1 MVTES
6 TVDLGT
12 LGWVKDE
19 IDETLKQARLA
30 LEAFI
35 EHRGDESKLRLC
47 ATYLHQVS
55 GTLRMVELDVLA
67 NLVAEAEA
75 AVQALLATTE
85 APREEALEPLARTLL
100 LLPDILDRVQA
111 QGLGDGLSLLGFAN
125 ELRESRGAEPLPPQA
140 FFQADLSVRPP
151 GSLAGDD
158 RGFIEAFRQQR
169 PIFQAALLKWLKGVS
184 SDVSGPSMP
193 DLLRLWRPR
202 VAFMPM
208 AQCLWVG
215 EAFLR
220 FLVDQDVPRTEDKKL
235 ISRLDQLLKRFVD
248 GQDKG
253 GIRGAS
259 ERLTRD
265 MLFVLR
271 DARSEDV
278 TVNAVRNAFGLEV
291 PPKEGPREASIA
303 ALRSIASALSQEI
316 AQAQSLLSRCFDPQ
330 EDGAPAN
337 DELVRL
343 LDKMAKT
350 FATLE
355 VAPLGQ
361 LASAIAQA
369 CRALADGSLQKS
381 GAVAMAL
388 AQGLLQ
394 IEGAAREIPYGSSG
408 WRLGVDE
415 QIRALTN
422 LSSVPDTSGMEVSEA
437 PLSAQ
442 DRRQLVGAVAGE
454 IRANLVRVE
463 EAFLAFVASPRDHD
477 GLAGIPNLAAQ
488 VEAAFRVLDEE
499 AAAGLARSLY
509 GVLSHLAQGDF
520 APEGAVAEAV
530 AAGVAGLEAHVNG
543 LERGRALRPIELA
556 DLARPLDT
564 ALDGRGPVEAR
575 GAEGEPAQTA
585 VAAPLSIADLAID
598 PEILPV
604 FLEDAHQAV
613 AQLEESLPVW
623 AADLSDEGA
632 VGVARRAFH
641 TLKGSGR
648 MVDAGEIAELSY
660 DAESLLNKIRARDR
674 APDAQVLAWIMR
686 AHEAV
691 RDWVQAVEQ
700 GHSLPQMAAV
710 REALQALASGREPRP
725 FEAPALGMDA
735 QPGSPE
741 DLVSTPA
748 FEDHGGQ
755 ESLAAVSPPEDA
767 MVFPEDAAPSPQES
781 FEIAPLPEAP
791 TPLVEDVAPE
801 LQVASSEMAASPSTA
816 IPLVLADPLL
826 RDIFAA
832 ETRDHL
838 RVLHATISEGPDR
851 PVSAHLLRAAHTM
864 QGSARSV
871 ALVAMAEC
879 SAGVEHY
886 LQAREIEQKPLGT
899 EGVDL
904 LTGLAT
910 ATEGL
915 LAALDRG
922 TDPAAPFV
930 ELGVNL
936 AALAREDMPAPGLT
950 WWQKNLA
957 LAEGSREVAAD
968 ASASATED
976 TTSATDSAGSIP
988 DVREEP
994 VVSEGGGAPADE
1006 AIDPELRDIFRDEAR
1021 DLLDG
1026 FEGALALWRVHR
1038 ERSDQLDSLK
1048 RVLHTLKGGAR
1059 MCGAS
1064 RMGDLAHAT
1073 EDLLRRVEEG
1083 SHPRDEALF
1092 ALLDSAAEHLGEL
1105 YKAFLSGR
1113 GTLDGSRE
1121 RALLAQ
1127 LQGEAVAPETTE
1139 LAQGSVS
1146 EVAPAPAFTPL
1157 ATTTDTLPA
1166 NDPAED
1172 LFKTETASQVR
1183 VRTALLD
1190 RLVAYAGEVS
1200 IARSRMEQQVFSLK
1214 DHLAEL
1220 SGNVKR
1226 FREQVRELEIQ
1237 AESQIVSRA
1246 QIDEG
1251 NVAQDFDPLELDRF
1265 SRLQQLSRG
1274 LTENLHDLVT
1284 LHGTLD
1290 AVASQAEAVLQQQA
1304 RVNTELQEGLM
1315 RTRMVSF
1322 ATQAHRLRQ
1331 IVRQTSRELNKR
1343 VELVLS
1349 GTDVELDRHLLER
1362 MVGPFE
1368 HMIRNAMDHGIE
1380 PAAERE
1386 RLGKRAVG
1394 AITIHATQESGEIV
1408 IRVSDDG
1415 AGLNIDRIRAKA
1427 IERRLVPT
1435 AALVSDE
1442 QVMQFI
1448 LLPGFSTATKITH
1461 LSGRGV
1467 GMDVVHSEV
1476 KKLGGSISVDTRVGH
1491 GTSFV
1496 IRLPLTLS
1504 IAQALVVGCG
1514 DQMFAVPLA
1523 AIVNIVEAP
1532 AGAVAE
1538 ALRASRPTLRYGG
1551 KDYPFMDLGARLG
1564 TPRGVA
1570 LPRKLPVLLMRLDAR
1585 EVAVA
1590 VDTLS
1595 GTREVVVKPL
1605 GPQLT
1610 EIRGL
1615 FGATILGDGRVLL
1628 ILDIPALWT
1637 EDEGLRVAPAA
1648 VVEAPVAARPYVLVV
1663 DDSLTVRKVTSRFL
1677 QKQGFDAATAK
1688 DGVEALEQ
1696 LRERV
1701 PDVMLV
1707 DIEMPRMD
1715 GYELTARI
1723 RDDVRLR
1730 HIPIIMITSRSG
1742 HKHRD
1747 RAMSLGVDV
1756 YLGKPYQE
1764 EDLRKE
1770 IEVLLRRGHV

>member
-35 EHRGDESKLRLC
+35 EHRGDETKLRLC

-55 GTLRMVELDVLA
+55 GTLKMVEIDALA
-67 NLVAEAEA
+67 DLVAEAEA
-75 AVQALLATTE
+75 AVQALLETTE
-85 APREEALEPLARTLL
+85 APREQALEPLARTLL
-100 LLPDILDRVQA
+100 LLPDILDRVQTR
-111 QGLGDGLSLLGFAN
+111 GLGDGLSLLELAN
-125 ELRESRGAEPLPPQA
+125 ELRESRGAQALPPQA
-140 FFQADLSVRPP
+140 FFHVDLSARPP
-151 GSLAGDD
+151 GTLAGDD
-158 RGFIEAFRQQR
+158 KGFVAAFRQQR

-184 SDVSGPSMP
+184 RDVNGPSMP
-193 DLLRLWRPR
+193 DLLGLWRPR
-202 VAFMPM
+202 VAFAPI
-208 AQCLWVG
+208 AQCLWVA

-220 FLVDQDVPRTEDKKL
+220 FLLEQAAPRTDDKKL
-235 ISRLDQLLKRFVD
+235 ISRLDQLLKRFAD

-253 GIRGAS
+253 GVRGAC

-271 DARSEDV
+271 DAHSEDGV
-278 TVNAVRNAFGLEV
+278 VSAVRAAFALEA
-291 PPKEGPREASIA
+291 PSEEGPREASIA

-330 EDGAPAN
+330 EDGASAN

-350 FATLE
+350 FTTLE
-355 VAPLGQ
+355 VVPLGQ
-361 LASAIAQA
+361 LALAIAEA

-415 QIRALTN
+415 QCRVLAN
-422 LSSVPDTSGMEVSEA
+422 LASVPDTSGMEVSEA

-454 IRANLVRVE
+454 IRANLARIE
-463 EAFLAFVASPRDHD
+463 EAFLAFVASPRDRD
-477 GLAGIPNLAAQ
+477 GLAGVPSLAAQ
-488 VEAAFRVLDEE
+488 VEAAFHVLEEE
-499 AAAGLARSLY
+499 AAAGLARSLQ
-509 GVLSHLAQGDF
+509 GVLSQLAQG
-520 APEGAVAEAV
+520 AITPEGAVAEAV

-556 DLARPLDT
+556 DLARPLDG
-564 ALDGRGPVEAR
+564 ALDGRVVAGEGR
-575 GAEGEPAQTA
+575 AEGEPAHA
-585 VAAPLSIADLAID
+585 VVGSSLSVADLAID

-623 AADLSDEGA
+623 EADLSNESA
-632 VGVARRAFH
+632 VAVARRAFH

-648 MVDAGEIAELSY
+648 MVEAGEIAELSY

-674 APDAQVLAWIMR
+674 ASDAQVFAWIVR
-686 AHEAV
+686 AYEAV

-700 GHSLPQMAAV
+700 GHRLPEMAAI
-710 REALQALASGREPRP
+710 REALQALVAGREPQP
-725 FEAPALGMDA
+725 LEAQAPATDV
-735 QPGSPE
+735 QPVLPE
-741 DLVSTPA
+741 DLVPTPA
-748 FEDHGGQ
+748 PEDHGGQ
-755 ESLAAVSPPEDA
+755 EPPEAVSLPEGA
-767 MVFPEDAAPSPQES
+767 SPFPQES
-781 FEIAPLPEAP
+781 FEAAFVPGGATPIPED
-791 TPLVEDVAPE
+791 LAPE
-801 LQVASSEMAASPSTA
+801 PQAASAEAATSPSTG

-838 RVLHATISEGPDR
+838 RVLRAAISEGFDR
-851 PVSAHLLRAAHTM
+851 SVSAHLLRAAHTM

-871 ALVAMAEC
+871 ALVAMAESC
-879 SAGVEHY
+879 AGVEHY
-886 LQAREIEQKPLGT
+886 LQAREIEQKPLGA

-904 LTGLAT
+904 LTGLAA

-915 LAALDRG
+915 LAALDSG
-922 TDPAAPFV
+922 TDPATPFA
-930 ELGVNL
+930 ELNAYL
-936 AALAREDMPAPGLT
+936 AVRAREDMPAPGLT

-957 LAEGSREVAAD
+957 LAEGPREIAAEAREP
-968 ASASATED
+968 ASPPEAWAPSPD
-976 TTSATDSAGSIP
+976 VAGSIS
-988 DVREEP
+988 DVREET
-994 VVSEGGGAPADE
+994 VVSAGIREDVGAPADE

-1026 FEGALALWRVHR
+1026 FEGALAQWRVHR

-1083 SHPRDEALF
+1083 SYPRDETLF
-1092 ALLDSAAEHLGEL
+1092 ALLDSAAENLGEL
-1105 YKAFLSGR
+1105 YKAFISGR
-1113 GTLDGSRE
+1113 STPDGSRE
-1121 RALLAQ
+1121 RILLAQ
-1127 LQGEAVAPETTE
+1127 LQGETVA
-1139 LAQGSVS
+1139 S
-1146 EVAPAPAFTPL
+1146 EVTEPAQEWVPEATPAPVFAPTA
-1157 ATTTDTLPA
+1157 ATTDSPPA

-1220 SGNVKR
+1220 NGNVKR

-1251 NVAQDFDPLELDRF
+1251 NVAQDFDPLEFDRF

-1274 LTENLHDLVT
+1274 LTENLHDLIT
-1284 LHGTLD
+1284 LHSTLD
-1290 AVASQAEAVLQQQA
+1290 GVASQAEAVLQQQA

-1368 HMIRNAMDHGIE
+1368 HMIRNAIDHGIE
-1380 PAAERE
+1380 PVAERE
-1386 RLGKRAVG
+1386 QSGKRAVG
-1394 AITIHATQESGEIV
+1394 TITIQATQESGEIV

-1564 TPRGVA
+1564 VPRGVA
-1570 LPRKLPVLLMRLDAR
+1570 LPRKLPVLLVRLDAR

-1595 GTREVVVKPL
+1595 GTREVVVKSL

-1628 ILDIPALWT
+1628 ILDIPALWS
-1637 EDEGLRVAPAA
+1637 EDEGLRVAHAP
-1648 VVEAPVAARPYVLVV
+1648 VEVPVAARPYVLVV